1 MGKNKHPTLADI
13 HGVVCNLF
21 YICKLWVG
29 FMLSRWNSHPPH
41 PHHGSIP
48 KV

>member
-1 MGKNKHPTLADI
+1 MGKNKPPTLADI
-13 HGVVCNLF
+13 HGVTCNLF
-21 YICKLWVG
+21 DIYKLGVG

-41 PHHGSIP
+41 HHHGSDP